1 SPAKAGLLFFA
12 LFSPG
17 SAWHIFLFVINMKR
31 FITLAAFI
39 LPVLLHA
46 QVNTIQLKLE
56 EDNFWKSPVKESNV
70 KVTINDSIVKHL
82 VTDVNGIT
90 GFLEVPDGEYN
101 LNIIVESYKEYEV
114 KKIKMERADG
124 KHLKIKLVKEKEK
137 KKNR

>member
-1 SPAKAGLLFFA
+1 
-12 LFSPG
+12 
-17 SAWHIFLFVINMKR
+17 MKR

-137 KKNR
+137 EKNR